1 MMLHKYLDILSHIR
15 YNYHNQQECERV
27 VLKLSQIIVRPIHKA
42 EESEFQELMQAY
54 HYLGALPKI
63 GNTIW
68 YVAINN
74 DEWVALISYSAA
86 ALKCGVRDQWI
97 GWGFRHQYDRL
108 HLVANNSRF
117 LILPQHHHR
126 NLASKIL
133 SLCKRRIQHDWVDRF
148 GYPLLLM
155 ETFVDPTRFVG
166 TIYQAANWKYIGKT
180 KGYQRTGN
188 GYSNSR
194 NIQKLVF
201 VQAMQSN
208 SCKLLSGPTLTNR
221 YKPGGSRMKLT
232 AEQMR
237 SLPGFF
243 REIKDPRRAQGR
255 RHRIHMVLAIAA
267 GAILCG
273 MRGYKAISDWAEA
286 LSPRMRERFG
296 CRFQKGKRIVPS
308 ESTIRDVLIR
318 VEPVELDQ
326 ALQQWNVQYGALDES
341 LAIDGKTMCNAI
353 DETGKQTHIMSAVG
367 HKSSQ
372 CYTQKKSVLLL
383 SKDVTKKNKP
393 TKSKSPFRCS
403 TASTSVEKPSLP
415 MPC

>member
-1 MMLHKYLDILSHIR
+1 M
-15 YNYHNQQECERV
+15 
-27 VLKLSQIIVRPIHKA
+27 
-42 EESEFQELMQAY
+42 
-54 HYLGALPKI
+54 
-63 GNTIW
+63 
-68 YVAINN
+68 
-74 DEWVALISYSAA
+74 SYSAA
-86 ALKCGVRDQWI
+86 ALKCGVRDHWI

-117 LILPQHHHR
+117 LILPQHHHM

-155 ETFVDPTRFVG
+155 ETFVDPSRFVG
-166 TIYQAANWKYIGKT
+166 TVYQAANWKFIGKT
-180 KGYQRTGN
+180 KGYQRTRN

-194 NIQKLVF
+194 YVSKIVF
-201 VQAMQSN
+201 VQALQRN
-208 SCKLLSGPTLTNR
+208 TRTLLSGHSLPSR
-221 YKPGGSRMKLT
+221 YKTGGARMKLT

-255 RHRIHMVLAIAA
+255 RHSIHMVLAIAA

-273 MRGYKAISDWAEA
+273 MRGYKAISDWAQA

-296 CRFQKGKRIVPS
+296 CRFHKGKRIIPS

-318 VEPVELDQ
+318 VEPVELDK
-326 ALQQWNVQYGALDES
+326 ALQQWNAQYGAIDES

-353 DETGKQTHIMSAVG
+353 DETGRQTHIMSAVG
-367 HKSSQ
+367 HQSSQ
-372 CYTQKKSVLLL
+372 CYTQKKSVLSQ
-383 SKDVTKKNKP
+383 SKDLTKKNKP

-403 TASTSVEKPSLP
+403 TASTSVGKPLLP

>member
-1 MMLHKYLDILSHIR
+1 M
-15 YNYHNQQECERV
+15 
-27 VLKLSQIIVRPIHKA
+27 KLYQIIVRPVHRA
-42 EESEFQELMQAY
+42 EESQYQELMQSY

-68 YVAINN
+68 YVATNN

-86 ALKCGVRDQWI
+86 ALKCGVRDHWI

-117 LILPQHHHR
+117 LILPQHHHM

-133 SLCKRRIQHDWVDRF
+133 SLCKRRIQDDWVNRF

-155 ETFVDPTRFVG
+155 ETFVDPSRFIG
-166 TIYQAANWKYIGKT
+166 TIYQAANWEMIGRT
-180 KGYQRTGN
+180 KGYRRTRN
-188 GYSNSR
+188 GYSN
-194 NIQKLVF
+194 NKHIPKLVF
-201 VQAMQSN
+201 IQSLQSN
-208 SCKLLSGPTLTNR
+208 TRTLLSTHSLPNL
-221 YKPGGSRMKLT
+221 YKSGGSRMKLT

-237 SLPGFF
+237 SLPEFF
-243 REIKDPRRAQGR
+243 REIKDPRRAQGK
-255 RHRIHMVLAIAA
+255 RHSIHVVLAIAA

-273 MRGYKAISDWAEA
+273 MRGYKAISDWSKA

-318 VEPVELDQ
+318 VEPVELDL
-326 ALQQWNVQYGALDES
+326 ALQQWNAKYGAIDQS

-353 DETGKQTHIMSAVG
+353 DETGRQTHIMSAVG
-367 HKSSQ
+367 HQSSQ
-372 CYTQKKSVLLL
+372 CYTQKKLALFQ
-383 SKDVTKKNKP
+383 SKDVTKKSKP
-393 TKSKSPFRCS
+393 TKSKLPFHYS
-403 TASTSVEKPSLP
+403 TASTSVEKPLPP

>member
-1 MMLHKYLDILSHIR
+1 M
-15 YNYHNQQECERV
+15 N
-27 VLKLSQIIVRPIHKA
+27 LSQIVVRPVHKA
-42 EESEFQELMQAY
+42 EELKFQELMQSY

-68 YVAINN
+68 YVATHS
-74 DEWVALISYSAA
+74 DEWVALMSYSAA
-86 ALKCGVRDQWI
+86 ALKCGVRDHWI

-117 LILPQHHHR
+117 LILPQHHHM

-133 SLCKRRIQHDWVDRF
+133 SLCKRRIQYDWVDRF

-155 ETFVDPTRFVG
+155 ETFVDPSRFVG
-166 TIYQAANWKYIGKT
+166 TVYQAANWKFIGKT
-180 KGYQRTGN
+180 KGYQRTRN

-194 NIQKLVF
+194 YVSKLVF
-201 VQAMQSN
+201 VQALQRN
-208 SCKLLSGPTLTNR
+208 TRTLLSGHSLADH
-221 YKPGGSRMKLT
+221 YKTGGSRMKLT
-232 AEQMR
+232 AEQMC
-237 SLPGFF
+237 SLPEFF
-243 REIKDPRRAQGR
+243 REIKDPRRAQGK
-255 RHRIHMVLAIAA
+255 RHSIHVVLAIAA

-273 MRGYKAISDWAEA
+273 MRGYKAISDWSQA

-318 VEPVELDQ
+318 VEPVELDK
-326 ALQQWNVQYGALDES
+326 ALQQWNAQYGAIDES

-367 HKSSQ
+367 HQSSQ
-372 CYTQKKSVLLL
+372 CYTQKKSVRFQ
-383 SKDVTKKNKP
+383 SKDLTKKNKP

-403 TASTSVEKPSLP
+403 TPSTSVEKPLLP

>member
-1 MMLHKYLDILSHIR
+1 
-15 YNYHNQQECERV
+15 
-27 VLKLSQIIVRPIHKA
+27 LKLSNIIVRPVYRS
-42 EESEFQELMQAY
+42 EELFFQSFMRSH

-68 YVAINN
+68 YVATNN
-74 DEWVALISYSAA
+74 DKWVALLSYSAA
-86 ALKCGVRDQWI
+86 ALKCGVRDHWI
-97 GWGFRHQYDRL
+97 GRGRL

-117 LILPQHHHR
+117 LILPQHHHM

-133 SLCKRRIQHDWVDRF
+133 SLCKRRIQNDWVNRF
-148 GYPLLLM
+148 GYPLLLT

-166 TIYQAANWKYIGKT
+166 TIYQAANWKFLGKT
-180 KGYQRTGN
+180 KGYQRIRN

-194 NIQKLVF
+194 HIPKLVF
-201 VQAMQSN
+201 VQALQRN
-208 SCKLLSGPTLTNR
+208 TRTLLSGPSLNHR
-221 YKPGGSRMKLT
+221 YKTGEPRMKLT

-243 REIKDPRRAQGR
+243 REIKDPRRAQGQ
-255 RHRIHMVLAIAA
+255 RHRIHVVLAIAA

-273 MRGYKAISDWAEA
+273 MQGYKAISDWAQA

-296 CRFQKGKRIVPS
+296 CRFYRGKRIVPS

-326 ALQQWNVQYGALDES
+326 ALQKWNAQYGAIDQS

-353 DETGKQTHIMSAVG
+353 DENGKQTHIMSAIG
-367 HKSSQ
+367 HQSSQ
-372 CYTQKKSVLLL
+372 CYTQKKSAL
-383 SKDVTKKNKP
+383 
-393 TKSKSPFRCS
+393 FQ
-403 TASTSVEKPSLP
+403 
-415 MPC
+415 